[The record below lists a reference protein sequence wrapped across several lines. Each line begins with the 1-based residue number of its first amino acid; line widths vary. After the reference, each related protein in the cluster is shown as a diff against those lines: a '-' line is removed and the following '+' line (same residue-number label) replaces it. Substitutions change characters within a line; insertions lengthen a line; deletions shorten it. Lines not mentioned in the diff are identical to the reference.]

1 MQHKSKKKS
10 PETILRGET
19 MNLIHLIESAQ
30 GETSDCEFAEKI
42 GLSLNH
48 LTCLKRGD
56 LNETPSSHVLRKIS
70 EHNEEVSYINLL
82 IAAGYLNEKDIGG
95 LVKKY
100 PRYSFD
106 GFDYDVVSLENG
118 FFINGTEVEKLID
131 VSIKSDVNNITEVTV
146 KFYAKVKGLD
156 FKTIL

>member
-1 MQHKSKKKS
+1 
-10 PETILRGET
+10 

-30 GETSDCEFAEKI
+30 GETSDYEFAEEI

-48 LTCLKRGD
+48 LTCLKKGVSIG
-56 LNETPSSHVLRKIS
+56 TPSSQVLRKIS
-70 EHNEEVSYINLL
+70 EHNEEVSYIDLL
-82 IAAGYLNEKDIGG
+82 IAAGYLNEKDVDG
-95 LVKKY
+95 LIKKY
-100 PRYSFD
+100 PRYNFD

-118 FFINGTEVEKLID
+118 FFINGMEVENLID
-131 VSIKSDVNNITEVTV
+131 VSIKSDVNNISEVTV